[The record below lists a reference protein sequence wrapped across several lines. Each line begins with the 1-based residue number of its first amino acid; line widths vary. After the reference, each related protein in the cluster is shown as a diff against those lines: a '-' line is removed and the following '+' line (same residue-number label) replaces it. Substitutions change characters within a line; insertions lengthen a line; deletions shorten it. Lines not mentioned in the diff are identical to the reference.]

1 LIFCHC
7 KRPLVA
13 HASILPQKMGAR
25 GLLQRCPMEYV
36 GVPKHF
42 ESIIIATTKNVFQE
56 ALFDLNE
63 DRRTFF

>member
-25 GLLQRCPMEYV
+25 GLLQRCP
-36 GVPKHF
+36 KLK
-42 ESIIIATTKNVFQE
+42 ESTKAPLSEEAAHQLEIIFNK
-56 ALFDLNE
+56 
-63 DRRTFF
+63 